1 MCSLLVHFWEDPN
14 DEDVWRQSRQ
24 TPAALRLQTSR
35 SSKVQNPVGRRH
47 TPNTSHVTF
56 ADLASANSLRLIEQP
71 RSSAFHR
78 RLCLIPSI
86 RFDLPAS

>member
-35 SSKVQNPVGRRH
+35 SSKVQNPVGVRMYPRR
-47 TPNTSHVTF
+47 TNLP
-56 ADLASANSLRLIEQP
+56 SLQTYGTQTHP
-71 RSSAFHR
+71 RPKGGQGSESCR
-78 RLCLIPSI
+78 S
-86 RFDLPAS
+86 